1 MPSITAARR
10 FAKKKHAGQFRKNG
24 KTTTFSHLED
34 VVKNLKRMKIKN
46 EEIICAGWLHDTIED
61 TDTDF
66 DTIEER
72 FGKEVAKIVVSVTKD
87 NRLPKKKRERKYVR
101 DLKASSSK
109 AKLVKIADIVVSVTK
124 DNRLPKKQRELKY
137 ARDLK
142 TANTKAKLVKIAD
155 ILANVNDAPNA
166 ERNLLWEKQQFIK
179 KSKYW
184 SYVSDVKP
192 GRFAKLSWV
201 KTEWNRLQE
210 KYSD

>member
-1 MPSITAARR
+1 VTNIIQARN
-10 FAKKKHAGQFRKNG
+10 FAKKKHAGQLRKNG
-24 KTTTFSHLED
+24 KTTTFSHLQD
-34 VVKNLKRMKIKN
+34 VVKNLKKMKVTN
-46 EEIICAGWLHDTIED
+46 EDIICAGWLHDTIED

-66 DTIEER
+66 DMIKDR
-72 FGKEVAKIVVSVTKD
+72 FGKRV
-87 NRLPKKKRERKYVR
+87 
-101 DLKASSSK
+101 
-109 AKLVKIADIVVSVTK
+109 ADIVVSVTK